1 MKILIDKLAENKVD
15 SFWYYGETIAEIEL
29 PNGHKLIAETQ
40 GAIEMRFEENG
51 TKFVGDNAVT
61 EALNLDWNDSDLHS
75 LNDDDLFIFTNW
87 FVVVEIDEYGELVSD
102 DLAIADDYDDAI
114 EYLQEVYIELE
125 NY

>member
-61 EALNLDWNDSDLHS
+61 EALNLDWSDSDLHS

-87 FVVVEIDEYGELVSD
+87 FVVVEIDEHGELVSD
-102 DLAIADDYDDAI
+102 DLAIADDYNDAI
-114 EYLQEVYIELE
+114 EYLQEVYDELE
-125 NY
+125 IY

>member
-1 MKILIDKLAENKVD
+1 
-15 SFWYYGETIAEIEL
+15 
-29 PNGHKLIAETQ
+29 
-40 GAIEMRFEENG
+40 
-51 TKFVGDNAVT
+51 
-61 EALNLDWNDSDLHS
+61 LNLDWNDSDLHS

-102 DLAIADDYDDAI
+102 DLAIADDYNDAI